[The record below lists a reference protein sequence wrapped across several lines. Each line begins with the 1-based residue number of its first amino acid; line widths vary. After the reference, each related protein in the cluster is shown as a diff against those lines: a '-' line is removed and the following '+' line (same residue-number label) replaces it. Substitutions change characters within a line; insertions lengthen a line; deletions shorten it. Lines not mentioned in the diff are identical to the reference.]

1 MKKVFLLAVI
11 GLSLLT
17 VVSCG
22 QKELK
27 QLKGVVTH
35 IQAVDDSLA
44 TAKVLVDG
52 DTLLF
57 KLADARF
64 VNGIFL
70 NGDSVTIDY
79 IEGRGDTLRALVIAV
94 LPKPVHYIDLN
105 DKSEQSDTLATRQSQ
120 PVDSLEIPE

>member
-1 MKKVFLLAVI
+1 M
-11 GLSLLT
+11 
-17 VVSCG
+17 
-22 QKELK
+22 Q

-35 IQAVDDSLA
+35 IQTVDDSLA

-70 NGDSVTIDY
+70 NGDSVAIDY
-79 IEGRGDTLRALVIAV
+79 IEGRGDTLRALVVNV

-105 DKSEQSDTLATRQSQ
+105 NKADQSDTLATRQAQ
-120 PVDSLEIPE
+120 PIDSLEIPE

>member
-22 QKELK
+22 NKEI
-27 QLKGVVTH
+27 QQTKGVVTS
-35 IQAVDDSLA
+35 IKVVEDSLA
-44 TAKVLVDG
+44 TTTIAVDG

-64 VNGIFL
+64 VNGMF
-70 NGDSVTIDY
+70 
-79 IEGRGDTLRALVIAV
+79 DTLRALVIAV

-105 DKSEQSDTLATRQSQ
+105 NQADQSDTLATRQSQ
-120 PVDSLEIPE
+120 PVDSLEIPQ